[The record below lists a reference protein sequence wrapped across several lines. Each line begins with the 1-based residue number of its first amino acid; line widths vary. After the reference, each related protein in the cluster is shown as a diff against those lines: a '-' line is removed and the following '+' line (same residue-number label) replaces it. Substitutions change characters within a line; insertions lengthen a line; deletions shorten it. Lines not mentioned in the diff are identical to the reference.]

1 MKRTVAAFWIVSGIL
16 IVGWM
21 ATSAAQ
27 QSNEAQKGL
36 PQQEQFLY
44 RVQPVRM
51 EMLNTG
57 PTKEEAPI
65 LIEHLDYLKKLA
77 SQGVVIHAGRTLNP
91 DETASFGIVVFGA
104 DSERAAREIMNN
116 DPAVKKGIMR
126 AALFPYRV
134 LTQSR
139 SRVRILPA
147 SP

>member
-1 MKRTVAAFWIVSGIL
+1 MKRLVAAFWIVAGIL

-21 ATSAAQ
+21 AASAAK
-27 QSNEAQKGL
+27 QSSESQKEL
-36 PQQEQFLY
+36 PQLKQFLY

-57 PTKEEAPI
+57 PTKEEQFI
-65 LIEHLDYLKKLA
+65 LLEHLDYLKKLT
-77 SQGVVIHAGRTLNP
+77 SQGIVIHAGRTLIS
-91 DETASFGIVVFGA
+91 DETAFDTVVFEA
-104 DSERAAREIMNN
+104 DSEQAAREIMNN
-116 DPAVKKGIMR
+116 DPAVKKRVMR